1 MTQETKELCEWFFN
15 LVGYFNHYAFFTE
28 KKWKEIGGFE
38 KHDEAEIK
46 CAFMHYWFHH
56 KFHYFTIP
64 VGMAWFAEVR
74 ESSYNNYIEGY
85 KPVINAFEQ
94 WLWSQR

>member
-1 MTQETKELCEWFFN
+1 M
-15 LVGYFNHYAFFTE
+15 
-28 KKWKEIGGFE
+28 
-38 KHDEAEIK
+38 
-46 CAFMHYWFHH
+46 
-56 KFHYFTIP
+56 P

-74 ESSYNNYIEGY
+74 ESSYNNYIAEY